1 MNETTTPPVEDVL
14 SEVVIGLAFAAHAY
28 LEPAAEGA
36 APDLGSAE
44 IAIDA
49 AGAAFDRIAARLD
62 EERRAMLSGVLAD
75 IRLTFVRKRG
85 L

>member
-1 MNETTTPPVEDVL
+1 MNETTAPPVEDVL
-14 SEVVIGLAFAAHAY
+14 SEVVVGLAFAAHAY

-36 APDLGSAE
+36 QADLGAAE

-49 AGAAFDRIAARLD
+49 AGAVFDRVASRLD
-62 EERRAMLSGVLAD
+62 DERRAMLSGVLAD
-75 IRLTFVRKRG
+75 IRMTFVRKRG